1 MASQKTLIGR
11 AVERATLGRL
21 LNAVRGAD
29 SRVLVLRGEPGV
41 GKTALLDDAIGSASD
56 LRVLRAVGVESEM
69 ELAFAALHQL
79 CAPVLDRLGRLPG
92 PQQAALRVAF
102 GLSGGEAPDRFL
114 VGLAALS
121 LLSEVAEEPAG
132 QGRLGVAVDRQGAA
146 AGAGEPRRQVDRGD
160 RLADSAVMVGDGEDD
175 RHGAPSPTDRAD
187 RRSRPAGAA
196 GPVKPLAPGC
206 CDAAWSRRRES
217 RPCVVGTHAER
228 QHDLGEAPE
237 QRQEAHPEQDQVGP
251 LARPDTRS
259 DPTPNSRRWSM
270 PIGGNGGITL
280 IEQLCEVSR
289 SNSWPLRRAL
299 TSTGRGYRQDGWMVS
314 AYDGCFRQNRH
325 NEQRPL
331 PIGRRGLGEQIAF
344 DWKSASQLTSL
355 AGTRPQEGP

>member
-160 RLADSAVMVGDGEDD
+160 RLADSAVLVGDGQDD
-175 RHGAPSPTDRAD
+175 RHGLPPHRPGVSAIEARRARAWSGRW
-187 RRSRPAGAA
+187 RRDVARPRGPDVARSAASVMASRFTKSLLDCLVCWVQATLVVPRSGCRIQAAGA
-196 GPVKPLAPGC
+196 
-206 CDAAWSRRRES
+206 
-217 RPCVVGTHAER
+217 
-228 QHDLGEAPE
+228 
-237 QRQEAHPEQDQVGP
+237 
-251 LARPDTRS
+251 
-259 DPTPNSRRWSM
+259 
-270 PIGGNGGITL
+270 
-280 IEQLCEVSR
+280 
-289 SNSWPLRRAL
+289 
-299 TSTGRGYRQDGWMVS
+299 
-314 AYDGCFRQNRH
+314 
-325 NEQRPL
+325 
-331 PIGRRGLGEQIAF
+331 
-344 DWKSASQLTSL
+344 
-355 AGTRPQEGP
+355 PQ

>member
-121 LLSEVAEEPAG
+121 LLWRWPRSQRVRGAWGSQSTARVRRPAPANPAA
-132 QGRLGVAVDRQGAA
+132 RLTAVIVL
-146 AGAGEPRRQVDRGD
+146 PTPLFW
-160 RLADSAVMVGDGEDD
+160 LAMARTIVTGSL
-175 RHGAPSPTDRAD
+175 PTDRAY
-187 RRSRPAGAA
+187 RRSRPAGRGPGRAA
-196 GPVKPLAPGC
+196 GAGMLRGRVVPTLRGRQRASWLPGSPRVC
-206 CDAAWSRRRES
+206 LTAWFVGFRLLWWSLDQGVVSRLRALHSRR
-217 RPCVVGTHAER
+217 G
-228 QHDLGEAPE
+228 
-237 QRQEAHPEQDQVGP
+237 
-251 LARPDTRS
+251 
-259 DPTPNSRRWSM
+259 
-270 PIGGNGGITL
+270 
-280 IEQLCEVSR
+280 
-289 SNSWPLRRAL
+289 
-299 TSTGRGYRQDGWMVS
+299 
-314 AYDGCFRQNRH
+314 
-325 NEQRPL
+325 
-331 PIGRRGLGEQIAF
+331 
-344 DWKSASQLTSL
+344 
-355 AGTRPQEGP
+355 